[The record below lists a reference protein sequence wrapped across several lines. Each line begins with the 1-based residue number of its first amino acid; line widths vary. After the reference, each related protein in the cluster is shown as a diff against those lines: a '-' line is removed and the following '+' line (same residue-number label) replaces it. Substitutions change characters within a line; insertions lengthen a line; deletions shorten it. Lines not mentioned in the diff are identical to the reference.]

1 MKRGTTLRA
10 LIGMAAVAALA
21 LAGCGNSGAAAT
33 DSSPGSESSVTS
45 ESPGESASS
54 SETSAS
60 GEETR
65 TEESTSEAP
74 SEPAGELSG
83 TLTVFAA
90 ASLKATFDQ
99 LRTAFMEQHPD
110 VDFPEINYDG
120 SSTLVEQIQGGAPA
134 DVFASADEKNM
145 DKVADLVTG
154 RVDFATNSLQIAV
167 APGNPKGIT
176 GLADLGRD
184 GIITVLCAPDVPCGT
199 ASHQALGAA
208 GVDVT
213 PASEE
218 QNVKAVLTKV
228 ASGDADAGLV
238 YATDVSSSGGEVDGI
253 DFPEAAQAVNT
264 YPIAVISESVN
275 KPAAQAFID
284 LVTSDAG
291 QQVLAAVGFGKP

>member
-10 LIGMAAVAALA
+10 LVGMVAVAALA
-21 LAGCGNSGAAAT
+21 LAGCSSSDDAAN
-33 DSSPGSESSVTS
+33 DSSTSSTSSVTS
-45 ESPGESASS
+45 ESSS
-54 SETSAS
+54 SSSAPSTS
-60 GEETR
+60 EET
-65 TEESTSEAP
+65 TSEESTETTSE
-74 SEPAGELSG
+74 EPTEAADDLSG

-90 ASLKATFDQ
+90 ASLKATFDT
-99 LRTAFMEQHPD
+99 LRTTFMEQHPN

-176 GLADLGRD
+176 GLADLGKD
-184 GIITVLCAPDVPCGT
+184 GIITVLCAADVPCGT
-199 ASHQALGAA
+199 ASHKALDAA
-208 GVDVT
+208 GVTVT

-238 YATDVSSSGGEVDGI
+238 YATDVNSSGGDVEGV
-253 DFPEAAQAVNT
+253 DFPEAAQAINT
-264 YPIAVISESVN
+264 YPIAVISESAN
-275 KPAAQAFID
+275 QAAAQAFID

>member
-1 MKRGTTLRA
+1 MKRGTTLSA
-10 LIGMAAVAALA
+10 VIGLMAAAALVV
-21 LAGCGNSGAAAT
+21 AGCSSSGDTADT
-33 DSSPGSESSVTS
+33 TTSTGSSTTESSAPT
-45 ESPGESASS
+45 ETTQSS
-54 SETSAS
+54 
-60 GEETR
+60 
-65 TEESTSEAP
+65 SEAP
-74 SEPAGELSG
+74 STESSEPTSENTSEEPPADELSG

-99 LRTAFMEQHPD
+99 LRAAFMEQHPN

-176 GLADLGRD
+176 GLADLGKE
-184 GIITVLCAPDVPCGT
+184 GIITVLCAPDVPCGS
-199 ASHQALGAA
+199 ASHKALDAA
-208 GVDVT
+208 GVTVT

-228 ASGDADAGLV
+228 ESGDADAGLV
-238 YATDVSSSGGEVDGI
+238 YTTDVNSAGGDVDGI
-253 DFPEAAQAVNT
+253 DFPEAAQAINT
-264 YPIAVISESVN
+264 YPIAVVSESAN
-275 KPAAQAFID
+275 EAAAQAFID